1 MDERKQKT
9 ETLVAQVRGVLRGR
23 RMDADR
29 AYRLAKELSGLD
41 AHYWARRLLLK
52 MLSRPE
58 IERRHRQRLSQGL
71 ALATYK
77 DPTLLRDQAFDEAL
91 KILSGQF
98 DLQTTDDQETL
109 GLIGSIY
116 KRRWH
121 LDGRREWL
129 EQSLHYYR
137 RGLECGL
144 AGDAGYTAIN
154 AAFVLDML
162 ARLETQASRDPD
174 RPHPAAER
182 RRTEARRI
190 RETILAELGD
200 GILASNEAPNG
211 PGDDA
216 GNARYWPIA
225 TLAEVYFG
233 LERFDRAGE
242 QLARAAA
249 LPGVADWMY
258 KTTVEQLVQLTRAQ
272 LGDSDPGRVSRS
284 AQWSVLTRLLGDER
298 APAAQTLFSGKLGL
312 ALSGGG
318 FRASLYHLGVLARL
332 AELDLLRHVEVLS
345 CVSGGSIVGAHYYL
359 ELRRLLQFSPR
370 TGSDSDKQGD
380 TGRGDAEITHQDYLD
395 LVDKLIGDFLDGVQK
410 NLRIRVL
417 ANPLANLKMLFL
429 PTYSRTERLGELYE
443 QHLYSRV
450 QDQTPDTS
458 TCRPGKRW
466 LSDLLIAPPDEDED
480 FRPDKVNWRRLNK
493 IPQLVLNATSLNTG
507 HVWQFTASWM
517 GESPNIIDTNID
529 KNPRLRRMYYAEAP
543 EPYRC
548 VRLGHAVAA
557 SSCVPGLFEPLELPG
572 LYRDTNVRL
581 VDGGVYDNL
590 GVASLAEQG
599 CSVMI
604 ISDASGQLGAD
615 DDPAGGV
622 LGPLLRSTSVMMGR
636 IRGAEYDDLE
646 ARRRGRLLK
655 GMAYVHL
662 AQGLPS
668 SDLDWTGCLDPG
680 EQAAADAGDPN
691 TSYGIRREVQ
701 ERLAG
706 MRTDLD
712 AFSDIEAF
720 ALMNSGYHA
729 MSQAANRITGF
740 PLRADQERP
749 WAFRRLDEPMAS
761 VRGSA
766 PGIDARRLDKHLRA
780 GHLKFFKVWR
790 LSPWLLGSA
799 ILVGL
804 VLAAAL
810 GLWVLRAWQTNP
822 DLSLLSTA
830 PARAGLAWIEQA
842 LTLRN
847 LATGL
852 GVLVIGYAALTLFG
866 KKIGKRVG
874 QLLKLRSI
882 AQRAAIGLGVGLIGW
897 IAAALHL
904 WVFDRLFLLLG
915 RLRTGR
921 N

>member
-1 MDERKQKT
+1 
-9 ETLVAQVRGVLRGR
+9 
-23 RMDADR
+23 MDADD
-29 AYRLAKELSGLD
+29 AYRLAKELSGVD

-52 MLSRPE
+52 MLARPGL
-58 IERRHRQRLSQGL
+58 ERRHRQRLSQGL

-77 DPTLLRDQAFDEAL
+77 DPALLRDHAFDQAL

-98 DLQTTDDQETL
+98 DLPSTDDQETL
-109 GLIGSIY
+109 GLVGSIY

-121 LDGRREWL
+121 LDGRRQWL
-129 EQSLHYYR
+129 ERSLHYYR
-137 RGLECGL
+137 RGLNCGL

-162 ARLETQASRDPD
+162 AHVETRTADDPGKPD
-174 RPHPAAER
+174 PGAEAH
-182 RRTEARRI
+182 RTEARRI
-190 RETILAELGD
+190 RKTILAELGD
-200 GILASNEAPNG
+200 DILAQSETPNG
-211 PGDDA
+211 TGDHAGDA
-216 GNARYWPIA
+216 QYWPIA

-233 LERFDRAGE
+233 LERFDQAGE

-258 KTTVEQLVQLTRAQ
+258 KTTVEQLVQLTQAQ
-272 LGDSDPGRVSRS
+272 LGDGDPERVSRS
-284 AQWSVLTRLLGDER
+284 AQWSALTRLLGNER
-298 APAAQTLFSGKLGL
+298 ASAAQTLFSGKVGL

-359 ELRRLLQFSPR
+359 ELRRLLQFSPGQENEPGVR
-370 TGSDSDKQGD
+370 GGL
-380 TGRGDAEITHQDYLD
+380 GRGDDEITHQDYLE
-395 LVDKLIGDFLDGVQK
+395 LVDKLIEDFLDGVQK
-410 NLRIRVL
+410 NLRVRVL
-417 ANPLANLKMLFL
+417 ANPWANLKMLFL

-450 QDQTPDTS
+450 RDRPPEDS
-458 TCRPGKRW
+458 KCRPGKRW
-466 LSDLLIAPPDEDED
+466 LNDLVIVPPDEDED
-480 FRPDKVNWRRLNK
+480 FRPDKVNWRRCNK

-517 GESPNIIDTNID
+517 GESPNIIDRDVD

-548 VRLGHAVAA
+548 FRLGHAVAA
-557 SSCVPGLFEPLELPG
+557 SSCVPGLFEPLELPS

-615 DDPAGGV
+615 DDPAGGI

-636 IRGAEYDDLE
+636 IRGAEYDDLRG
-646 ARRRGRLLK
+646 RRRGRLLK

-668 SDLDWTGCLDPG
+668 RDLDWNGCPDPG
-680 EQAAADAGDPN
+680 ERTAADTGDPN
-691 TSYGIRREVQ
+691 TFYGIRREVQ
-701 ERLAG
+701 EWLAG

-712 AFSDIEAF
+712 SFSDIEAY

-729 MSQAANRITGF
+729 MSQAATGITGF
-740 PLRADQERP
+740 PLRTDQRRP

-761 VRGSA
+761 DRGAA
-766 PGIDARRLDKHLRA
+766 PGIDAKRLDKHLRA

-799 ILVGL
+799 VLIGL
-804 VLAAAL
+804 VLTAML
-810 GLWVLRAWQTNP
+810 GLWAFRAWQTDP

-830 PARAGLAWIEQA
+830 PAQAGLAWIEQT

-847 LATGL
+847 LATTL
-852 GVLVIGYAALTLFG
+852 GVLVIGYVALTLFG
-866 KKIGKRVG
+866 KKVGKRAG
-874 QLLKLRSI
+874 QLLKIRSI

-897 IAAALHL
+897 IAAGLHL
-904 WVFDRLFLLLG
+904 WVFDRLFILLG
-915 RLRTGR
+915 RLRIPR
-921 N
+921 D